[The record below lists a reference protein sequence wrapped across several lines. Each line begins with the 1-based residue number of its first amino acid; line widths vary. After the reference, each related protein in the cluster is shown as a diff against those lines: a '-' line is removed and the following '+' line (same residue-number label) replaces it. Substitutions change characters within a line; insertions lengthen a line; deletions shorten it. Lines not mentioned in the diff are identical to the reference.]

1 MIESLSLTKEQLQ
14 QMIDHVASQSPLEA
28 CGLLAGRNSKVEAV
42 IEVTNQA
49 RSEVRFEMQPVE
61 QLKAF
66 EWIEANGLELVGIF
80 HSHPAGPETVS
91 PTDVAE
97 SAYDVAHVILSRVN
111 GAWQARGF
119 WIKDGTFGEAP
130 LQIS

>member
-1 MIESLSLTKEQLQ
+1 MRSLILTKEQLQ
-14 QMIDHVASQSPLEA
+14 QMTAHVAAHAPLEA
-28 CGLLAGRNSKVEAV
+28 CGLLAGLNSKVELV

-49 RSEVRFEMQPVE
+49 RSAVRFVMDPIE

-66 EWIEANGLELVGIF
+66 EWIESNNLELVGIF

-91 PTDVAE
+91 PTDISEAACPV
-97 SAYDVAHVILSRVN
+97 VHVILARVDRS
-111 GAWQARGF
+111 WCVRGF
-119 WIKDGTFGEAP
+119 WIENGAFSEVP